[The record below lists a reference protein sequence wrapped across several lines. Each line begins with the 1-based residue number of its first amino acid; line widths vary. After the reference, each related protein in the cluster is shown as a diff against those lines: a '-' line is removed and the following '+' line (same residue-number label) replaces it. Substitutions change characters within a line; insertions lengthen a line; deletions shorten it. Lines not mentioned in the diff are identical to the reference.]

1 MKRRMRLTKGEKM
14 VYTFGV
20 LAFVCTIVF
29 QIFAGAQVGNLNITV
44 SKNNYEITK
53 QEKKNE
59 SLVMQINEL
68 TAFDNVKNIVD
79 NMGLSYNNENIIV
92 INR

>member
-1 MKRRMRLTKGEKM
+1 MKKTVKLTKGERLI
-14 VYTFGV
+14 YLLGFFSLV
-20 LAFVCTIVF
+20 LTVVLK
-29 QIFAGAQVGNLNITV
+29 IFAGAQVGNLNITV
-44 SKNNYEITK
+44 EKYNYEITQ

-59 SLVMQINEL
+59 SLEMQINEL
-68 TAFDNVKNIVD
+68 TAFDKVKDIVD